1 MFLYG
6 IYTISRLPIISI
18 MRAWRRRKIGSRNL
32 LSWCL
37 ENEQKSWR
45 QLRHSAQ
52 RESNGNKMFWT
63 TKQVYIQNQPF
74 YSRTM
79 HRDVQIY
86 VYRLQERF
94 FKAIRRFSAFR
105 RWHFVLWWYL
115 FRVPFLL
122 MLEIYQNHSEAQYKT
137 VSFHSLCAASSRF
150 LFTCAVFNKNS
161 FLCCVFFAIAT
172 IQYMCV
178 WAKCSCND

>member
-1 MFLYG
+1 MKTKCSEQPNR
-6 IYTISRLPIISI
+6 YTYKTNHFI
-18 MRAWRRRKIGSRNL
+18 
-32 LSWCL
+32 
-37 ENEQKSWR
+37 Q
-45 QLRHSAQ
+45 
-52 RESNGNKMFWT
+52 ESCIETCKFT
-63 TKQVYIQNQPF
+63 YTAC
-74 YSRTM
+74 
-79 HRDVQIY
+79 
-86 VYRLQERF
+86 RF

-150 LFTCAVFNKNS
+150 LFTCAMFNKNS